1 MAIHVPIPIMT
12 NIIQGRQARLP
23 VEIQFPTEADEDES
37 HEAFL
42 KKQCDAF
49 VHLNCSREEAA
60 DNIKSAQ
67 KKQKKHYDKKAKEV
81 NFKVGDRVLVHNTR
95 KTTRK
100 GGKLA
105 SCWTGPFVVQSVLQK
120 GTYKLEGLQ
129 RAVNGNRLKLYVTC
143 TKNKDEDAPEQDK
156 CGSDSESDIQYP
168 QDTGASR
175 KRFRKDKGRSSNNE
189 QASGESATQ
198 NQDEDAPEQ
207 DKCGS
212 DSESDIQYPR
222 DTGAS
227 RKRFKRGS
235 VSSESSDTII
245 ITLGTRVSVTDK

>member
-1 MAIHVPIPIMT
+1 M
-12 NIIQGRQARLP
+12 
-23 VEIQFPTEADEDES
+23 
-37 HEAFL
+37 
-42 KKQCDAF
+42 
-49 VHLNCSREEAA
+49 
-60 DNIKSAQ
+60 
-67 KKQKKHYDKKAKEV
+67 
-81 NFKVGDRVLVHNTR
+81 LVHNTR

-129 RAVNGNRLKLYVTC
+129 CAVNGNRLKLYV

-175 KRFRKDKGRSSNNE
+175 KRFRKDKGRCLNNEQASGESATQNQDEDAPEQDKCGSDSESDIQYPQDTGASRKRFRKDKDRCSNNE

-212 DSESDIQYPR
+212 DSESDIQYPQ

-227 RKRFKRGS
+227 RKRFNPL
-235 VSSESSDTII
+235 VP
-245 ITLGTRVSVTDK
+245 RVSYMIHLLTWL